1 MRAISLNQPMSSRYQ
16 NRFEA
21 GQAGSG
27 YESRSMRLTLALAL
41 VLAPLFF
48 GLGIVLPLMRFE
60 TLYFFDQSPSLLGVI
75 ATLWTGDDPVLALVV
90 GLVSVVFPVVKLVAI
105 AAEALGLSHKPGLA
119 MRLLPHLSRWSL
131 MDVVLVALVIVAAKT
146 GGLAEAFSQPG
157 LWFYAGSALTAALAH
172 GLAGRSGT
180 PPGA

>member
-1 MRAISLNQPMSSRYQ
+1 M
-16 NRFEA
+16 
-21 GQAGSG
+21 G
-27 YESRSMRLTLALAL
+27 LTLALAL

-105 AAEALGLSHKPGLA
+105 AAEALGLSRKPGLA
-119 MRLLPHLSRWSL
+119 VRLLPHLSRWSL

-157 LWFYAGSALTAALAH
+157 LWFYAGSALTAAIAH

-180 PPGA
+180 APGA